1 VIVNVHMAD
10 GAVFQLASRND
21 LRTLTDRDPA
31 NDDAAV
37 VGFYR
42 ERPGSEWRQL
52 RMAYIRRGQ
61 IAWVANAV
69 DEGDSEV
76 DVPAAR
82 LAEERHAR
90 WVERQEAHDPAQPAT
105 EIASA

>member
-1 VIVNVHMAD
+1 VIA
-10 GAVFQLASRND
+10 
-21 LRTLTDRDPA
+21 
-31 NDDAAV
+31 
-37 VGFYR
+37 FYR

-52 RMAYIRRGQ
+52 RMTYIRRGQ
-61 IAWVANAV
+61 IAWAANAV

-90 WVERQEAHDPAQPAT
+90 WLERQQGPDQTSQPTAQVPA
-105 EIASA
+105 